1 MKDQCTALERLAEL
15 CVGVS
20 SKKSENGRLSH
31 VAVTRRGAKWVRVAK
46 SQSIKAMHCILLDA

>member
-1 MKDQCTALERLAEL
+1 MNDRRIALERLAEL
-15 CVGVS
+15 CVDVA

-46 SQSIKAMHCILLDA
+46 SQPIKAMHCILLDA